1 MKWGNLVLSYQK
13 SVVFLVPFVLAAC
26 GGGSSSNAL
35 NFAELSA
42 LEAQLELERISL
54 FPVATADLPSGGDAN
69 YAGTINLRNTATPD
83 DRVLGAL
90 TLAASFA
97 GSGSSFSGTATDF
110 QNPNGDAVEGTLAF
124 TDMTK
129 GIGEFFVG
137 DADGTLEL
145 AGGLMTVDA
154 TTGFAIVFGD
164 DQEFIQ
170 STSMRGTATP
180 TGGGTPFEVRGAWTV
195 KQQ

>member
-1 MKWGNLVLSYQK
+1 LDFQK
-13 SVVFLVPFVLAAC
+13 SIVMLAPFLLTAC
-26 GGGSSSNAL
+26 GGSGGSSNAL
-35 NFAELSA
+35 NFAELTA

-54 FPVATADLPSGGDAN
+54 SPVAPSALPSGGDTN
-69 YAGTINLRNTATPD
+69 YAGTINVRNTGTPD

-110 QNPNGDAVEGTLAF
+110 QNPDGDAVEGTLAF

-129 GIGEFFVG
+129 GSGDFFVG

-145 AGGLMTVDA
+145 AEGLMTVDA
-154 TTGFAIVFGD
+154 TSGFAIVFGD
-164 DQEFIQ
+164 NQEFIQ
-170 STSMRGTATP
+170 STNMRGTATP
-180 TGGGTPFEVRGAWTV
+180 AGGGTPFEVRGGWTV